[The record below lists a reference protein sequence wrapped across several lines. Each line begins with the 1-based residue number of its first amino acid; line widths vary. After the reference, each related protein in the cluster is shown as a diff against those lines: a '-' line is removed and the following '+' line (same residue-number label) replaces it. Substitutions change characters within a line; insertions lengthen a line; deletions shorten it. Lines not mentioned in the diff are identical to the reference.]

1 MSIQAIMNMGTRA
14 TRYGTSNSK
23 LNASSKLYQV
33 ITLSLVMFS
42 ALQSGVTAQ
51 NHMLSKLNK
60 TTMVITSAAS
70 LSLDGSDASSYS
82 TNSYEYLS
90 SRDSSNDLSDRYSS
104 IYRQQNSTEQALRD
118 QYRSEVEKSYAIA
131 MANSFLNYFFDELE
145 QEGVMNG
152 S

>member
-104 IYRQQNSTEQALRD
+104 IYRQ
-118 QYRSEVEKSYAIA
+118 
-131 MANSFLNYFFDELE
+131 
-145 QEGVMNG
+145 
-152 S
+152 